1 MNPLKTPHQKLREIA
16 GVSPTMSPGV
26 LKSPGQLLFEES
38 GIMPHYANGGYI
50 TPDEM
55 RAMMMVYNHD
65 IPHLSIGGS
74 LSDIYQGLGQDISNF
89 GGNYTQY
96 LDRQK
101 EEQQQADGQP
111 APKKTA
117 KGGLHSFKDPYKGSL
132 DQFFGRLFG
141 LNNNN
146 PMINYVT
153 QPEQNI

>member
-74 LSDIYQGLGQDISNF
+74 LSDIYQGLGQDLSNF
-89 GGNYTQY
+89 GGNYNQY
-96 LDRQK
+96 QDRQK

-111 APKKTA
+111 APKKTT
-117 KGGLHSFKDPYKGSL
+117 KGGLHSFNDPYKGSL
-132 DQFFGRLFG
+132 DQLFGRLFG
-141 LNNNN
+141 LNNN
-146 PMINYVT
+146 PMVINLT